1 MTLTIYK
8 YEEETLFLWNVWD
21 NSRFNEDYNI
31 LENGNILTVLVD
43 RRRELYMLYRP
54 NSIGELWML
63 LSFEREKNKEKDFQS
78 TFDEVD
84 DYEFKS
90 TECTMEEWIERTRDY
105 LYTDADGVEKVRGA
119 AEWKEV
125 P

>member
-1 MTLTIYK
+1 
-8 YEEETLFLWNVWD
+8 
-21 NSRFNEDYNI
+21 
-31 LENGNILTVLVD
+31 
-43 RRRELYMLYRP
+43 MLYRP

-90 TECTMEEWIERTRDY
+90 KECTMEEWIERTRDY
-105 LYTDADGVEKVRGA
+105 LYTDADGVEKVCGA